1 MKKIKLPLEMAN
13 GVLVRTIDELKENWD
28 LEKVINYYLN
38 GKLLT
43 WLNDRYYTELAE
55 KVSALSDV
63 SDNKELQKKLCNIFG
78 MDFNVDAE
86 LIDVDAVAEQNRKV
100 DILRKYTAD
109 DKLLKNID
117 NIAFNQEELACLLD
131 KETEIIYLCENKFY
145 IPLTVLNKKYVGIGS
160 NVEAIIDRKEYVNF
174 DKLKISFENI
184 QFNQAY
190 KNILFSSSALYK
202 YGEDMEKL
210 GNYVEAFEFYKKAGE
225 LGNSD
230 GLFRAG
236 KFYQEGRNGVEV
248 NYELV
253 RKYYEQAVS
262 LNNPKAMNNLAN
274 MYVNGEGVAK
284 DIHKAIELYKKAAEL
299 GNVTAMEN
307 LADRYY
313 YGNDIAED
321 IAEAMKWY
329 KKAGECGSGAAYN
342 TIGVMYHNGKGVT
355 KDYAEAMKW
364 YRKAADLGN
373 DWAMNNIGRLYFY
386 GQGVNQNYAEAM
398 RWYVQA
404 ADLGNAD
411 AMGKIGDSYYYGNG
425 VNQDYEEAL
434 KWFRKGAE
442 KGEAWVIS
450 YVGHMYHWGYG
461 VNQDYVE
468 AMKWYKKAVDL
479 NDDWAMNR
487 IGILYRD
494 GLGVTANIEEA
505 KKWFKKADDLGNDE
519 AKDNLNSL

>member
-13 GVLVRTIDELKENWD
+13 GVLVRTLDELKENWD

-38 GKLLT
+38 GKLQT
-43 WLNDRYYTELAE
+43 WLTDRYYTELAD
-55 KVSALSDV
+55 KVSALSDI
-63 SDNKELQKKLCNIFG
+63 SDNKELQKKLCDIFG
-78 MDFNVDAE
+78 MKFKADTEFVDVA
-86 LIDVDAVAEQNRKV
+86 AVAEQNRKV

-109 DKLLKNID
+109 DKLLKSID
-117 NIAFNQEELACLLD
+117 NIAFNQEELAYLLD
-131 KETEIIYLCENKFY
+131 KEMETIYLCENKFY

-210 GNYVEAFEFYKKAGE
+210 GKYAEAFEFYKKAGE

-248 NYELV
+248 NYELA

-284 DIHKAIELYKKAAEL
+284 DIHKAIELYKKAADL
-299 GNVTAMEN
+299 GNVIAMNN
-307 LADRYY
+307 LADKYY
-313 YGNDIAED
+313 YGNYIAED
-321 IAEAMKWY
+321 NAEAMNWY
-329 KKAGECGSGAAYN
+329 KKAAEQSNAYAYN

-373 DWAMNNIGRLYFY
+373 DWSMNNIGKLYFL
-386 GQGVNQNYAEAM
+386 VKVLI
-398 RWYVQA
+398 R
-404 ADLGNAD
+404 
-411 AMGKIGDSYYYGNG
+411 IT
-425 VNQDYEEAL
+425 L
-434 KWFRKGAE
+434 K
-442 KGEAWVIS
+442 
-450 YVGHMYHWGYG
+450 
-461 VNQDYVE
+461 
-468 AMKWYKKAVDL
+468 L
-479 NDDWAMNR
+479 
-487 IGILYRD
+487 
-494 GLGVTANIEEA
+494 
-505 KKWFKKADDLGNDE
+505 
-519 AKDNLNSL
+519 